1 MESESTSL
9 ESIGNEIN
17 LKICLLGETLVG
29 KTAIIIRFI
38 DNIFSDEHDRT
49 VEEQYTKYS
58 RIDNVDCRFDIK
70 DTGGQEEYQTTL
82 DTWIKTSDA
91 FILVYS
97 VDSYESFEGVKT
109 RYERIIKKKDK
120 KKLCL
125 IIVGNKCDINDR
137 KVDKNEVEN
146 FCNENK
152 INFIEV
158 SALKEINISE
168 PFLDVARQLLNKKYK
183 RKVKNMLR
191 SEKKN
196 KGFCIFC

>member
-1 MESESTSL
+1 MDSESNSI
-9 ESIGNEIN
+9 ESVGSEIN
-17 LKICLLGETLVG
+17 LKICVLGDTLVG
-29 KTAIIIRFI
+29 KTAIINRFI
-38 DNIFSDEHDRT
+38 NNAFSNEHDKT
-49 VEEQYTKYS
+49 IEEQYTKYS
-58 RIDNVDCRFDIK
+58 VIDNVDCIFDIK

-109 RYERIIKKKDK
+109 RYEKIINKKDK
-120 KKLCL
+120 KKLSL
-125 IIVGNKCDINDR
+125 IIAGNKCDINDR
-137 KVDKNEVEN
+137 KVDKTEVEN

-158 SALKEINISE
+158 SAMKEINISE
-168 PFLDVARQLLNKKYK
+168 VFFDVARQLLKNKYK
-183 RKVKNMLR
+183 KRVKQIKKQ
-191 SEKKN
+191 EKKN